1 MPSRFANM
9 KRNAP
14 IDFED
19 SERPVKMMRG
29 DHTPTPVRD
38 FAMIGAPAPVTAPS
52 PSKAAVKRKYGA
64 LDTTN
69 TSQKGCRGGKKSAK
83 RPKCAIVD
91 ASNEDATGGSTSSPS
106 VDKDTA
112 EVSASTEGDAAAKIS
127 EDAVKAEDE
136 NGKVNEEV
144 TTADISSPSAGE
156 GTAEVPVTT
165 EGDAEVTTIDKGN
178 NEATISSPSAAEGTA
193 KVPTAT
199 KEDALA
205 TASELAEALF
215 DAFVGEDTAEL
226 PTSTEGDAAVV
237 ATECAV
243 KAEDDTDAPG
253 DQKTVGVSPSP
264 KEDAVA
270 TTSECAA
277 EAKNDS
283 NNSSE
288 PMSSSRKSV
297 SGSIESADSS
307 SSSES
312 ASSSQ
317 KSANRS
323 SETLDTI
330 VSVSEPEEAP
340 KKPTSKAAKKERY
353 ITGLYNHGNQCFA
366 NATLQFFDAALDGH
380 DLDLLLGKD
389 EDEEQF
395 HTPKVTSDD
404 KDKEENKAVTW
415 ISTLKTGI
423 RKRIQK
429 FRSGGMLKHISPRR
443 HLRTLLSRMRGSKDT
458 AKPVAVAPIVF
469 HQMLAFGGEDATFE
483 HLDGTTQEDCYEYF
497 GALMNG
503 ATSTTVEESDA
514 DGAESAAKLKNLF
527 AMKSEVTKVCDCGW
541 KGPVQAETNE
551 AVSTSVWKSRKT
563 LGLKD
568 MLHASSKSIL
578 EDQKCPKC
586 GEETLADVTELK
598 EASENFV
605 VHINRVEG
613 YGIQKLQTLVE
624 LPLGPI
630 EFCGKDFMLN
640 AVVKHKGYTVDF
652 GHYTVL
658 RRRSSEWMTDD
669 KSLWYQINDESVKAI
684 NKSDVRDFWKGG
696 HSAMLLFK
704 AV

>member
-1 MPSRFANM
+1 M

-52 PSKAAVKRKYGA
+52 PSKEAVKRKYDA
-64 LDTTN
+64 LDALDGTT
-69 TSQKGCRGGKKSAK
+69 TASRTGCRGGNAK
-83 RPKCAIVD
+83 RPKRAIVD

-106 VDKDTA
+106 AGRDTA
-112 EVSASTEGDAAAKIS
+112 EVSASTEGDAAATIS
-127 EDAVKAEDE
+127 EDAAKAEDE
-136 NGKVNEEV
+136 NGKVNDEV

-156 GTAEVPVTT
+156 GTAEVPVTS
-165 EGDAEVTTIDKGN
+165 EGDAEVTTTDKGN
-178 NEATISSPSAAEGTA
+178 NETATSSPSAAESTA
-193 KVPTAT
+193 EVPTAT

-253 DQKTVGVSPSP
+253 DQKTVGASPSP

-307 SSSES
+307 STSSSES

-317 KSANRS
+317 KSANS
-323 SETLDTI
+323 SSVTLDTI
-330 VSVSEPEEAP
+330 VTVSEPEDAP

-389 EDEEQF
+389 EDDEQF

-404 KDKEENKAVTW
+404 RDKEENKTVTR
-415 ISTLKTGI
+415 ITKIKNNI
-423 RKRIQK
+423 RKCIRE
-429 FRSGGMLKHISPRR
+429 FRSGGMLKNISPRR
-443 HLRTLLSRMRGSKDT
+443 HLRVLLSRMRGSKDT

-514 DGAESAAKLKNLF
+514 AESAAKLKSLF
-527 AMKSEVTKVCDCGW
+527 AIKSEVTKVCDCGW

-563 LGLKD
+563 LGPKD

>member
-1 MPSRFANM
+1 M

-19 SERPVKMMRG
+19 SERPVKMMRS
-29 DHTPTPVRD
+29 DYIPSPVRD
-38 FAMIGAPAPVTAPS
+38 FAMIGAAAPVTAPS

-83 RPKCAIVD
+83 RPKRAIVD

-366 NATLQFFDAALDGH
+366 NATLQFFDA
-380 DLDLLLGKD
+380 
-389 EDEEQF
+389 
-395 HTPKVTSDD
+395 
-404 KDKEENKAVTW
+404 NKAVTW

-514 DGAESAAKLKNLF
+514 DGAESAAKLKDLF
-527 AMKSEVTKVCDCGW
+527 AIKSEVTKVCDCGW